1 MHVELRHKLYFL
13 TFSTTSNLELE
24 VDALRYKQY
33 QTHSTVTVFRT
44 RTAMLVYILSTWLI
58 DCVTLA
64 QHPPLKQS

>member
-13 TFSTTSNLELE
+13 TFSTNLELE

-44 RTAMLVYILSTWLI
+44 RTALVYILSTWLI

-64 QHPPLKQS
+64 QHPLIKQS